1 MRSSFRASMT
11 ALAASLFA
19 VTTAAGALAQANNT
33 GEPPTTGWMQHWAV
47 DREALLDAKLGGLKA
62 GLRLTPDEEKLWA
75 PFESAVRDAAQM
87 RMEHMQGMMER
98 MQEMRHMD
106 NNGGMEDG
114 EAMSPVDRLDRMASR
129 LTQAGA
135 ALQKVAD
142 AAKPLYASLDDS
154 QKRVFGFLA
163 HEMMTMGRGP
173 DQMGSQGRHHHYHE
187 EEGGAEEQ

>member
-1 MRSSFRASMT
+1 
-11 ALAASLFA
+11 
-19 VTTAAGALAQANNT
+19 
-33 GEPPTTGWMQHWAV
+33 
-47 DREALLDAKLGGLKA
+47 
-62 GLRLTPDEEKLWA
+62 
-75 PFESAVRDAAQM
+75 
-87 RMEHMQGMMER
+87 
-98 MQEMRHMD
+98 
-106 NNGGMEDG
+106 MEDG

-142 AAKPLYASLDDS
+142 AAKPLYASHDDS

>member
-11 ALAASLFA
+11 ALAASFFVA
-19 VTTAAGALAQANNT
+19 TTAAGALAQASNPT
-33 GEPPTTGWMQHWAV
+33 EPPPTGWMQHWAV

-62 GLRLTPDEEKLWA
+62 GLRLTPDQEKLWA
-75 PFESAVRDAAQM
+75 PFESAVRDAARM

-98 MQEMRHMD
+98 MQEMRHQD
-106 NNGGMEDG
+106 NDMEEG
-114 EAMSPVDRLDRMASR
+114 EAMSPVDRLDRIASR

-154 QKRVFGFLA
+154 QKRIFGFLA
-163 HEMMTMGRGP
+163 HEMMTMGHGP
-173 DQMGSQGRHHHYHE
+173 GEMGPPGRHHRYHE
-187 EEGGAEEQ
+187 EEGGPDEQ